1 MRARKR
7 PGTPAPLPLFAWAA
21 ANLHPRRS
29 ISRGHLRFDLLDAEG
44 QPRACIVTPGEPVRA
59 YPSLPAALA
68 ALAIK
73 EAAHAHR

>member
-1 MRARKR
+1 MRARKC
-7 PGTPAPLPLFAWAA
+7 PGTPAPLPLFAYAA
-21 ANLHPRRS
+21 ANPHARRS
-29 ISRGHLRFDLLDAEG
+29 VSRLYLRFDLPDAEG

-73 EAAHAHR
+73 EAAHARR

>member
-7 PGTPAPLPLFAWAA
+7 RGTPAPMPLFVWAA
-21 ANLHPRRS
+21 ANQRPRRS
-29 ISRGHLRFDLLDAEG
+29 AARLYLRTDLRDAEG

-68 ALAIK
+68 ALAIM
-73 EAAHAHR
+73 EAAHARR

>member
-1 MRARKR
+1 MATRDR
-7 PGTPAPLPLFAWAA
+7 PKPPAPLPLFAWAA
-21 ANLHPRRS
+21 ANHRPRRS
-29 ISRGHLRFDLLDAEG
+29 VSRLYLRFDLLDADG
-44 QPRACIVTPGEPVRA
+44 QPRACIVTPGEAVRA